1 MLRVWQQF
9 KENKLIKV
17 HREVEVRCLF
27 LNSLVPSIQSKLI
40 CCKDTLC
47 FLYVINFIP
56 K

>member
-27 LNSLVPSIQSKLI
+27 FYSLVTSIQSKLI
-40 CCKDTLC
+40 CCKDMLC
-47 FLYVINFIP
+47 CPYVINFIP